1 MHNHSRLERMEC
13 ISVVNEILE
22 RMECI
27 SVINKILESISIVDK
42 ILEMFKDSGEV

>member
-1 MHNHSRLERMEC
+1 MHNHSR
-13 ISVVNEILE
+13 LE

-42 ILEMFKDSGEV
+42 ILEMFKDSGGV